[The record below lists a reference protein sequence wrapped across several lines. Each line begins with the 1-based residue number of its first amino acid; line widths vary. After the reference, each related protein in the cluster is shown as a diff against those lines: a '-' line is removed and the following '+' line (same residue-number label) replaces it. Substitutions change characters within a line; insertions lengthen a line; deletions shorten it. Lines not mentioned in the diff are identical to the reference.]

1 MNCRA
6 VFAAA
11 ALVAVAG
18 CTSLAA
24 PAPSVATNSGTNTNS
39 GTTSATSDSPATT
52 GTSTTVAEITEPPT
66 STDPPIEPVG
76 TQPADTETVGTRPG
90 ALDALAV
97 LATITVENE
106 HRGGYQRSL
115 FHHWIDAD
123 GNGCDTRAEVLLRDT
138 QTPPQVDPFGCHVQ
152 AGEWFSRYDDVT
164 VTDPADIQIDHVVAL
179 KETWDSGAWAWT
191 PERREAFAND
201 LSDPR
206 TLVAVTGASN
216 GSKGDRDPSNWLPA
230 ASADLCPYL
239 SDWISIKARW
249 GLTMDSSEFG
259 RIRNQITDNC
269 PGLTVAGWTP
279 APV

>member
-11 ALVAVAG
+11 ALVAVSG
-18 CTSLAA
+18 CTSLAT
-24 PAPSVATNSGTNTNS
+24 SVPPV
-39 GTTSATSDSPATT
+39 GTTAASTTSVDTT
-52 GTSTTVAEITEPPT
+52 STSSTTVAETTEPPT
-66 STDPPIEPVG
+66 SADPPIEPVD
-76 TQPADTETVGTRPG
+76 TQPADTQPGAAGTQPG

-97 LATITVENE
+97 LTTITVENE
-106 HRGGYQRSL
+106 HRGGYKRSL

-123 GNGCDTRAEVLLRDT
+123 GNGCNTRAEVLLRDT

-164 VTDPADIQIDHVVAL
+164 ATDPAEIEIDHVVAL

-206 TLVAVTGASN
+206 TLAAVTGASN
-216 GSKGDRDPSNWLPA
+216 GSKGDRDPSNWLPP
-230 ASADLCPYL
+230 ASADLCSYL

-269 PGLTVAGWTP
+269 PGLAVAPWPP
-279 APV
+279 APA